1 MLSNSFGSFSN
12 GTSVFEKDIKR
23 ICSKL
28 KTIGNVQFGE
38 KWNSQTQRAENDTTW
53 TAAKRT
59 FWNWNEGRKQ
69 AVEDFK
75 TTFEEANLWCGEI
88 LNKYDSS
95 TANERDLLVELLCE
109 LTDMMNHAKFGLVR
123 QKGQYRKDESAKSDL
138 DEVIT
143 NVNNYLKHIKSRVL
157 KQRIAKKPVNDPEFR
172 GYLHAVVPTGPFG
185 AEVSHDPLR
194 DVDGSQI
201 VQRPRPMRA
210 SSAPIDI
217 NDESDDD
224 SSDTQFSME
233 QDFKPVV
240 EEVPPPSRP
249 APAPPA
255 EASDRIEISVDESD
269 FNMDFPADE
278 SSNNEVF

>member
-1 MLSNSFGSFSN
+1 MLSTSFGFSN

-75 TTFEEANLWCGEI
+75 TTFEEANLWCSEI

-95 TANERDLLVELLCE
+95 TANERDLLVDLLCE

-143 NVNNYLKHIKSRVL
+143 NVNNYLKHAKSRVL

-172 GYLHAVVPTGPFG
+172 GYLHAVVPTGPYG
-185 AEVSHDPLR
+185 AEVTHDPLR
-194 DVDGSQI
+194 DMDERQI
-201 VQRPRPMRA
+201 VQKSRGPIRA

-217 NDESDDD
+217 HEGIDDD
-224 SSDTQFSME
+224 SSTDTQFTME
-233 QDFKPVV
+233 DTDIPAPTRAAP
-240 EEVPPPSRP
+240 EPPSD
-249 APAPPA
+249 
-255 EASDRIEISVDESD
+255 DRIEISMDESD
-269 FNMDFPADE
+269 LNMDFPDDE
-278 SSNNEVF
+278 AF